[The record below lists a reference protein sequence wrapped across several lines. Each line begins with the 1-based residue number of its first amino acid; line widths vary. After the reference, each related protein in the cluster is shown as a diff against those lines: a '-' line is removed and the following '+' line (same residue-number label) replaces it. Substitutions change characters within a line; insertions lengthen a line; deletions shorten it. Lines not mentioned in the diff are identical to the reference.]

1 MPSVI
6 IYVTE
11 WTDTMRGHDTIRFR
25 GLVVALT
32 VDFGGNADM
41 NNTCTG
47 TGVIPIVTPESVVLV
62 E

>member
-1 MPSVI
+1 
-6 IYVTE
+6 
-11 WTDTMRGHDTIRFR
+11 MRGHDTIRFR

-47 TGVIPIVTPESVVLV
+47 TGVIPIVTPEPVVLV